1 MAEGPART
9 ALGSSVQDGEDC
21 EDSIANKLFM
31 SNDPGRELFEACKNG
46 DLGKVKKLVDPSN
59 VNSKDSSGRRSSP
72 LHFAA
77 GMLPSHIYF
86 PNLFQTSCTGTETI
100 KTLVCKVYLKLGLP
114 SLF

>member
-31 SNDPGRELFEACKNG
+31 SNDPGRELYEACKNG
-46 DLGKVKKLVDPSN
+46 DLGKVKKLVDPST
-59 VNSKDSSGRRSSP
+59 VNSKDTSGRRSSP

-77 GMLPSHIYF
+77 GLLHWHAFYYFYF
-86 PNLFQTSCTGTETI
+86 PTLFQITGIQTI
-100 KTLVCKVYLKLGLP
+100 
-114 SLF
+114 